1 MTSQKLNHKQARWA
15 LYLSRFDFVLKHIPG
30 KSMGKVDGLSR
41 RPDWQ
46 EGIEND
52 NKDRTLI
59 KPEWVQKEVRRGE
72 EMLIEEENL
81 KKKIR
86 KAQEGDKRVVK
97 AVEELKQSGMKTL
110 KDEEWSIKEEL
121 VLKED

>member
-1 MTSQKLNHKQARWA
+1 M
-15 LYLSRFDFVLKHIPG
+15 
-30 KSMGKVDGLSR
+30 DGLSR

-59 KPEWVQKEVRRGE
+59 KPEWIQKKVRREE

-81 KKKIR
+81 KEKIR
-86 KAQEGDKRVVK
+86 KAQKGDKRVVK
-97 AVEELKQSGMKTL
+97 TVEELK
-110 KDEEWSIKEEL
+110 
-121 VLKED
+121 